1 MCSTVSVSSS
11 YSEGFA
17 PDVMRVEV
25 TISGKTGSRQASASA
40 FNRLR
45 RDVIGALASIGVGE
59 GEVKS
64 GYFGVSALR
73 DDDGEFTGEFGYYG
87 SLSFETAC
95 AQERYDEVWAALVG
109 VGPQVSFDCDY
120 DLSDW
125 EGAREQIL
133 RKTVE
138 IGRRR
143 AALLAD
149 AVGCDLGE
157 IASVRNDVR
166 ANEAYYDMA
175 PVGARM
181 MAASETEAEAEA
193 PEFVPEPIDV
203 RCSVELAY
211 ELVPRMRG

>member
-45 RDVIGALASIGVGE
+45 RDVIGALAGIGVSE

-87 SLSFETAC
+87 SLSFGTAC

-157 IASVRNDVR
+157 IVSVSNDVR

-181 MAASETEAEAEA
+181 MAASETEA

-211 ELVPRMRG
+211 ELAPRMRG